1 MFHGDNE
8 SSRKLRQVR
17 STNAKCIEEN
27 DKVKA
32 VITLFQTGPK
42 IAETIRKNVKRADF
56 MLIEGDSL
64 EKSVATAYDL
74 LQKRGGGTILFTPT
88 SPSFG
93 FYKNFI
99 ERGNHFIE
107 VVKSL

>member
-1 MFHGDNE
+1 
-8 SSRKLRQVR
+8 
-17 STNAKCIEEN
+17 
-27 DKVKA
+27 
-32 VITLFQTGPK
+32 
-42 IAETIRKNVKRADF
+42 